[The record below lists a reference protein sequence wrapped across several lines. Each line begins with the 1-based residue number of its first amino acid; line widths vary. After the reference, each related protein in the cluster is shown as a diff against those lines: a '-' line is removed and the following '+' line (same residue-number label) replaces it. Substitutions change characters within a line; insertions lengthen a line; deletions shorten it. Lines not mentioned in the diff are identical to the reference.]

1 VSVAAEIWIPRLGG
15 LPKKGEKKKKK
26 ECAFPILFHLNPT
39 VQNHPLD
46 ISLEEM
52 IVPFPPFPPFFL
64 FPFSFFL
71 FYFYFHFYFFEFF
84 FLSLY
89 LEENTEKRKREME
102 RREKER
108 KREREREEKREERR
122 EKEKKERELLEDEA
136 GIQLLHPRI
145 GSYWCLE
152 GQE

>member
-1 VSVAAEIWIPRLGG
+1 MSVAAEIWIPRLGG

-84 FLSLY
+84 SFS
-89 LEENTEKRKREME
+89 RF
-102 RREKER
+102 
-108 KREREREEKREERR
+108 
-122 EKEKKERELLEDEA
+122 
-136 GIQLLHPRI
+136 I
-145 GSYWCLE
+145 
-152 GQE
+152 